1 MTMSNPHS
9 TLPALPAGPDSL
21 APQAYMVDGVM
32 GGRIMAWIV
41 DVLIVAMLTLFTYTM
56 LSILG
61 FITFGLAWML
71 IPIAAVGTLL
81 SYAAIT
87 IGGSRQATYGMRMAG
102 LRVERVA
109 GGKPDALGAA
119 VHALLFYVAAGT
131 IALWCLTV
139 TIGLLRPDRRMGH
152 DLLTGLV
159 VVRG

>member
-1 MTMSNPHS
+1 MTDQNQTMPVHQPRAGDF
-9 TLPALPAGPDSL
+9 LPPSFS
-21 APQAYMVDGVM
+21 VDGVL

-41 DVLIVAMLTLFTYTM
+41 DVLIVAMLTWM
-56 LSILG
+56 ILTLLGIAG
-61 FITFGLAWML
+61 FVTFGLTWML

-109 GGKPDALGAA
+109 GRRPDGLAAA
-119 VHALLFYVAAGT
+119 VHALLFYVATGT
-131 IALWCLTV
+131 ILLWCLTV
-139 TIGLLRPDRRMGH
+139 TLGLLRRDKRMGH

-159 VVRG
+159 VVRA

>member
-1 MTMSNPHS
+1 MSNTTPIVP
-9 TLPALPAGPDSL
+9 TYPAGPNSIE
-21 APQAYMVDGVM
+21 PQAYAVDGVM

-41 DVLIVAMLTLFTYTM
+41 DILIVAMLTFFVYTM
-56 LSILG
+56 ISILG

-71 IPIAAVGTLL
+71 IPIAAIGTLL

-87 IGGSRQATYGMRMAG
+87 IGGARQATYGMRMAG

-109 GGKPDALGAA
+109 GGRPDALSAA

-139 TIGLLRPDRRMGH
+139 TIGLLRRDRRMGH
-152 DLLTGLV
+152 DLLAGLV

>member
-1 MTMSNPHS
+1 MNDQNATMPVSQARPS
-9 TLPALPAGPDSL
+9 ALIPRAFS
-21 APQAYMVDGVM
+21 VDGVM

-41 DVLIVAMLTLFTYTM
+41 DFLVVAMLTWLIVTM
-56 LSILG
+56 LGIAG
-61 FITFGLAWML
+61 FLTFGLTWML

-87 IGGSRQATYGMRMAG
+87 IGGRRQATYGMRMAG

-109 GGKPDALGAA
+109 GDRPDALAAA

-131 IALWCLTV
+131 IGLWCLTV
-139 TIGLLRPDRRMGH
+139 TIGLLRRDKRMGH

-159 VVRG
+159 VVKS

>member
-1 MTMSNPHS
+1 MTNTTPIAPTYPASSNQ
-9 TLPALPAGPDSL
+9 L
-21 APQAYMVDGVM
+21 APQAFVVDGVM

-41 DVLIVAMLTLFTYTM
+41 DFLIVAMLTWMIWTVLA
-56 LSILG
+56 IVG
-61 FITFGLAWML
+61 FLTFGLAWML

-81 SYAAIT
+81 SYVALT
-87 IGGSRQATYGMRMAG
+87 IGGPRQATWGMRWSG

-109 GGKPDALGAA
+109 GGKPDALAAA

-139 TIGLLRPDRRMGH
+139 TIGLLRRDRRMGH

-159 VVRG
+159 VVRN